1 MSPSFISHELPKTH
15 KGSTKIIT
23 LPTPLSAPPAS
34 PLAHL
39 PEVRV
44 SWTNGGWEREVE
56 GEEAREPWQPWA
68 PSLSWKILKWPIFV
82 TIYGICLKKKAGEF
96 PPFLMRGILDPGFRV
111 YFFLVMG
118 GKSSGSIPK
127 PSGSMWKFS
136 ACTQA
141 FFSAKRCNET
151 CENRF
156 ILRGSW
162 CIYTHF
168 WQKTKVKK
176 RFGEKLTNIERDLI
190 GICSRNLMTAQG
202 NVILVWPLSKLFLS
216 HRGTYT

>member
-1 MSPSFISHELPKTH
+1 M
-15 KGSTKIIT
+15 G
-23 LPTPLSAPPAS
+23 
-34 PLAHL
+34 
-39 PEVRV
+39 
-44 SWTNGGWEREVE
+44 

-68 PSLSWKILKWPIFV
+68 PSSSWKILKWPIFV

-96 PPFLMRGILDPGFRV
+96 PPFLMRGILDPGLWV

-141 FFSAKRCNET
+141 FFSAKWCNET

-156 ILRGSW
+156 FLRGSW
-162 CIYTHF
+162 CICTHF
-168 WQKTKVKK
+168 WQKTQVKKK
-176 RFGEKLTNIERDLI
+176 RFGEKLTNIERGLI
-190 GICSRNLMTAQG
+190 GICSRNLKTVQG
-202 NVILVWPLSKLFLS
+202 NVILVWPLSTSL
-216 HRGTYT
+216 